1 MIESNNIMNN
11 NNSSS
16 SSSGD
21 VSLVY
26 SDMSKLIRLK
36 EKELQEVS
44 YTSFFSPLPL
54 ELLILILLLSILLLG
69 T

>member
-1 MIESNNIMNN
+1 MIESNNTMSNTNN
-11 NNSSS
+11 
-16 SSSGD
+16 GD

-44 YTSFFSPLPL
+44 
-54 ELLILILLLSILLLG
+54 
-69 T
+69 